1 MLLIG
6 ENYMNYLVNG
16 RVLTIEVTIENII
29 NMQNYIYFGKFP

>member
-1 MLLIG
+1 MLLID
-6 ENYMNYLVNG
+6 ENYMKYLVNG